1 MANFLNDD
9 IDFSAYMDLTE
20 HDNRVIASG
29 EYAEEVVDYF
39 WSEKVDRGQSLPWEG
54 SIGKLSLRPGEVT
67 IWSGFNGHG
76 KSQALGQA
84 CIGLV
89 TQAQRMCIAS
99 LEMKPVVTLA
109 RMCRQASGAS
119 KPDPDFIRDFH
130 KLTDRCMWM
139 YDQQGMVSPDKI
151 IGVMGYVADQKKC
164 GHFVIDSFLK
174 CGLAEDD
181 YNGQK
186 HFVDRICTVA
196 RDTGMHVH
204 LVAHSKKKED
214 ENKPPR
220 KMDVRGAGSITDQV
234 DNVLVWWRNKAKEE
248 AMRTTRDSSK
258 LEEWRMQPDAM
269 LICDKQR
276 NGDWE
281 GRLGY
286 WFDPASMQFVE
297 DPSGMPMDMLRPR
310 MKP

>member
-1 MANFLNDD
+1 MAQFLGND

-20 HDNRVIASG
+20 HDNRVISSG
-29 EYAEEVVDYF
+29 EYADEVVDYF
-39 WSEKVDRGQSLPWEG
+39 WSDKIDRGQTLPWER
-54 SIGKLSLRPGEVT
+54 SVGKISFRPSEVT

-84 CIGLV
+84 CIGFI

-109 RMCRQASGAS
+109 RMCRQASGAN
-119 KPDPDFIRDFH
+119 KPDPDWIRDFH
-130 KLTDRCMWM
+130 KLTDKCVWM
-139 YDQQGMVSPDKI
+139 YDQQGMVTPDKLV
-151 IGVMGYVADQKKC
+151 GVMNYAAREKKC
-164 GHFVIDSFLK
+164 NHFVIDSLLK
-174 CGLAEDD
+174 CGIGEEEYDR
-181 YNGQK
+181 QK

-196 RDTGMHVH
+196 RDTGMHIH
-204 LVAHSKKKED
+204 LVAHSKKRED
-214 ENKPPR
+214 ESRPPR

-234 DNVLVWWRNKAKEE
+234 DNVLIWWRNKPKEE
-248 AMRTTRDSSK
+248 ALRTVRDSAK
-258 LEEWRMQPDAM
+258 LDDWRQQPDAM

-286 WFDPASMQFVE
+286 WFDPGSMQFVE
-297 DPSGMPMDMLRPR
+297 NADGMPMEMLERR
-310 MKP
+310 A